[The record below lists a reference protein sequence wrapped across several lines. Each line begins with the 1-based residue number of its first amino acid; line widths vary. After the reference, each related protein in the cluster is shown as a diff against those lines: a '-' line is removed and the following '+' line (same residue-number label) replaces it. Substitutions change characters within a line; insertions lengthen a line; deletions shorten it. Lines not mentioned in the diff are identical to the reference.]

1 MKNSLIKNGLLTP
14 VPTHVTADS
23 SLLTESQPF
32 DGSDTVG
39 VGNGTGLLIHNT
51 GSSIV
56 QSPHSASSK
65 LLSQILHCPDA
76 SANLLSINKFC
87 KDNKCWFALTD
98 IDFTVKDNLTGKI
111 LLHGPSENGLYPI
124 RLHSHSLNKTPGS
137 LLSLVSKPLTWF
149 GISDWDT
156 LLSLFY
162 SIYFVIN
169 TFPFLVQSIS
179 PLCVNAVNL
188 ASPNN
193 FRFQSPLEV
202 PRVL

>member
-124 RLHSHSLNKTPGS
+124 R
-137 LLSLVSKPLTWF
+137 
-149 GISDWDT
+149 DWDT